1 MARKA
6 LGKGIEALIPATAQ
20 KDSKEPPLTL
30 PVKLIADNPYQPRK
44 VTGQEVA
51 ELAASIR
58 EHGVLQPIVVRKH
71 GSGYQ
76 LVAGSRRLKAS
87 QLAGLTDVPVV
98 IKEVTEKQMLALAL
112 VENLQRE
119 NLNPIESALAYKQ
132 LSEEFAMTQEE
143 IARIVAKDRS
153 TVANTM
159 RLLSL
164 PRKARLFIE
173 EGKISEGHARAML
186 SITSVSLIEKV
197 CDRIVS
203 EGLTVRSVEKIAQS
217 SNRVTMPERRKQHD
231 GIRASTEEFLGEKL
245 GVKVRLLRSGKGG
258 RLELLFSDE
267 SELSRLIEW
276 FKTR

>member
-6 LGKGIEALIPATAQ
+6 LGKGIEALIPATVQ

-217 SNRVTMPERRKQHD
+217 SNRITMPERRKQHD

>member
-1 MARKA
+1 VARKA
-6 LGKGIEALIPATAQ
+6 LGKGIEALIPTTAQ
-20 KDSKEPPLTL
+20 KDSKEPLLTL

-51 ELAASIR
+51 ELTASIK
-58 EHGVLQPIVVRKH
+58 EHGVLQPIVVRRH

-87 QLAGLTDVPVV
+87 RLAGLTDVPVV

-132 LSEEFAMTQEE
+132 LSEEFGMTQEE
-143 IARIVAKDRS
+143 IAKIVAKDRS

-186 SITSVSLIEKV
+186 SISSVSLIEKI

-203 EGLTVRSVEKIAQS
+203 EGLTVRAVEKIAQS
-217 SNRVTMPERRKQHD
+217 SNKINMPERRKQYD
-231 GIRASTEEFLGEKL
+231 GIKASTEEFLAEKL
-245 GVKVRLLRSGKGG
+245 GVKVKLVRSGKGG

-267 SELSRLIEW
+267 SELSRLVEW